1 MVDFTIEQIGLDE
14 KNTSGL
20 KAFSINHQH
29 HYVSALKMFKDEP
42 IFGKGP
48 KMFRELCHLPD
59 YYSTLACATHPHHN
73 YIQLLAE
80 TGLIGTIP
88 IALIFFLISYL
99 LLKQFFSI
107 YFNKNQFLDSKIVI
121 LLIALFITLWPLIPS
136 GNAFNSWLNAI
147 YYLPYGFYLFYQ
159 RDKFL

>member
-1 MVDFTIEQIGLDE
+1 MIDFTINQIGLDE
-14 KNTSGL
+14 KNTTGL
-20 KAFSINHQH
+20 KAFSTNHQS

-59 YYSTLACATHPHHN
+59 YYATLACSSHPHHN

-80 TGLIGTIP
+80 TGLIGTLP
-88 IALIFFLISYL
+88 IVLIFFLISYL

-121 LLIALFITLWPLIPS
+121 LLIALFITLWPLVPS
-136 GNAFNSWLNAI
+136 GNVFNSWLNAI
-147 YYLPYGFYLFYQ
+147 YYLPFGFYLFYQ
-159 RDKFL
+159 RD